1 MEEKPPNKD
10 KDTMEKKSG
19 ATAKVTSKDE
29 LLHMVCLS
37 GICIGGMMEEPPQ
50 KDQDDVEP
58 LLATSHHPSNDEEIA
73 NADVGVP
80 PPPAP
85 PPCTFHPNDCFLV
98 VPVIALVLFVL
109 WGPIGLAPF
118 WSDPCQYRGS
128 GNIVHVPVDIAALDP
143 SYSQKDFYSG
153 VSVQTG
159 LSAELSLP
167 GEQDDKEF
175 AVVLQVDDNL
185 VDRLTVERLGTNQD
199 SLVAT
204 LKSGTYCDAT
214 FRVLFRLPHVSSME
228 VRQGSELK
236 VSSQVALARTV
247 YVQVQEGSQLVM
259 TSPTAT
265 DTSSLTTT
273 TTTSPALV
281 QEEEEDDSFMDELNI
296 LVSDRSHADIELGES
311 IKRIEHTSVT
321 VRGGSQVTLKP
332 TSVAG
337 NVATTSAMM
346 ATMVSEASQL
356 QAQEF
361 QSHEGDFVVNTASDA
376 EIHIDTHGTGTVRTA
391 SHVTV
396 YGGGAISA
404 QVDATSSLDRK
415 EG

>member
-80 PPPAP
+80 PPPTP

-143 SYSQKDFYSG
+143 SYSQKDYYSG
-153 VSVQTG
+153 VSIQTG

-167 GEQDDKEF
+167 GEQDDKEY

-199 SLVAT
+199 SLVAI

-214 FRVLFRLPHVSSME
+214 FRVHFRLPQVSSME

-236 VSSQVALARTV
+236 VSLRVALARTV
-247 YVQVQEGSQLVM
+247 HLQVQEGSQLVM
-259 TSPTAT
+259 TP
-265 DTSSLTTT
+265 DTSLLTT

-281 QEEEEDDSFMDELNI
+281 QEDEGDDSSMDELNI
-296 LVSDRSHADIELGES
+296 LVSEGSHADIELGES

-337 NVATTSAMM
+337 IVAATTSAMM
-346 ATMVSEASQL
+346 TTMVSEASQL